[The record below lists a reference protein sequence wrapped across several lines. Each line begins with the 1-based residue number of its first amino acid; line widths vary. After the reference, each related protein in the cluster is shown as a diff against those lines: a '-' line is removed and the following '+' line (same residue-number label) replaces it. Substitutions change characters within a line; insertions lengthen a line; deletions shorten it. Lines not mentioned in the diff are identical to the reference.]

1 MAAPDDQ
8 SETLY
13 ANPFRRRL
21 SEGRPLIGV
30 WAMLNS
36 TAAIEGLSWA
46 GFDWL
51 LIDGEHSPVEL
62 GDVLSHLRAMEA
74 SPTVAITRIAD
85 NDPVLF
91 KRHLDIGART
101 IMVPMIQS
109 AGEAASAVQAM
120 RYPGAGQRG
129 FAAMHRASR
138 YGHIR
143 DYVQRAGEGLFL
155 IGQVETPAALSQVSE
170 IAAVE
175 GMDAVFFGPGDLS
188 AHMGKL
194 GHPADPEISE
204 AIVRGARQVQA
215 AGKFAGALAASA
227 DQARLFLSAGLDFV
241 SVGSDCGLL
250 FSGADR
256 LAQEFLAQ
264 VKRR

>member
-1 MAAPDDQ
+1 MP
-8 SETLY
+8 
-13 ANPFRRRL
+13 
-21 SEGRPLIGV
+21 
-30 WAMLNS
+30 
-36 TAAIEGLSWA
+36 
-46 GFDWL
+46 
-51 LIDGEHSPVEL
+51 
-62 GDVLSHLRAMEA
+62 
-74 SPTVAITRIAD
+74 
-85 NDPVLF
+85 
-91 KRHLDIGART
+91 GARCSPIST
-101 IMVPMIQS
+101 T
-109 AGEAASAVQAM
+109 
-120 RYPGAGQRG
+120 
-129 FAAMHRASR
+129 FATRP
-138 YGHIR
+138 
-143 DYVQRAGEGLFL
+143 
-155 IGQVETPAALSQVSE
+155 PAALSQVSE

-264 VKRR
+264 ARRR